1 MSSTT
6 LMNFLIQTEASFLGA
21 QLYFGHGTNNAWD
34 EAVALAISVLNL
46 PPHVDKSEGDRLLTP
61 QEQEKLEALVLRRV
75 QERMPLPYLT
85 NEAWF
90 AGLKYYVDER
100 VIIPRSPVAEL
111 IEHHFSPWLTSTQP
125 VRRILDLCTGSGCIA
140 IACAHAFPEAQI
152 DAIDLSLDAL
162 AVARKNV
169 ESHHCPDQVKLLHS
183 DLFEACSGQQYD
195 IIISNPPY
203 VNTVEMKNLPP
214 EYHWEPV
221 LALEAGTDG
230 LRVVH
235 RILAGAVQH
244 LTDRGL
250 LIMEVGSSEEAIQK
264 AYPNTPFIW
273 LDFERGGEGVLLLN
287 AEDKSCWAIS

>member
-169 ESHHCPDQVKLLHS
+169 ESHRCPGQVKLLHS